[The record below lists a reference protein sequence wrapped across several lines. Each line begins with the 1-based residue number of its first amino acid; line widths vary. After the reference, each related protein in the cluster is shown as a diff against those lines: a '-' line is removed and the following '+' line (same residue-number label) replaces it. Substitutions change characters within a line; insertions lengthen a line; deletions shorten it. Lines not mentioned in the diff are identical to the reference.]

1 LTPKPASSNRNT
13 RYCRRFGQ
21 RCRQQRRQVENQ
33 SPSRGLPENQSQQ
46 TEQQRHA
53 TGEHDQEITYR
64 RRLAARPE
72 APQADQE
79 VQRQQGELPAE
90 EEQDAVECAEDAQ
103 RGRFEQQQQGKVQ
116 ARRQRRGG
124 GPDPPPGDD
133 RAAEEQRRCRQEKQ
147 REAIDTDQ
155 IADIEPAHPVRR
167 IEQLEVRVGAIKRRD
182 DQQRTATAST
192 PRCTERDPLRPGGA
206 PQQPRQQRTGHRQ
219 RQQDAQ
225 QWPGGQLSHG

>member
-1 LTPKPASSNRNT
+1 MDAEADEQQTGTPDT
-13 RYCRRFGQ
+13 VLVIVGQ

-116 ARRQRRGG
+116 AAPAARR
-124 GPDPPPGDD
+124 
-133 RAAEEQRRCRQEKQ
+133 
-147 REAIDTDQ
+147 
-155 IADIEPAHPVRR
+155 
-167 IEQLEVRVGAIKRRD
+167 
-182 DQQRTATAST
+182 
-192 PRCTERDPLRPGGA
+192 RP
-206 PQQPRQQRTGHRQ
+206 
-219 RQQDAQ
+219 
-225 QWPGGQLSHG
+225 